1 MGPKWVAIA
10 SCTPSPPLSGV
21 CVCVTMLCEPLH
33 VHQTLVSLVLVQ
45 LVLGLNG
52 DSAVGHVVVGLK
64 IDSECYAVLI
74 AIPKKNF
81 KYVRQIHVDVHHV
94 MTVVILGLDGV
105 IVVQHVM
112 DHKHEHVLVAYIS
125 TVKILILG

>member
-1 MGPKWVAIA
+1 MERI
-10 SCTPSPPLSGV
+10 
-21 CVCVTMLCEPLH
+21 H

-112 DHKHEHVLVAYIS
+112 DHKHERVLAAFI
-125 TVKILILG
+125 